1 MTFTQAQSINLK
13 VQGLTKSYDGRPV
26 LNGIDFEVDAHSIF
40 VIMGPS
46 GSGKSVLLRHLIG
59 LETPNTGQVL
69 LNERSIHDPIVR
81 EQLELAI
88 VFQSG
93 GLLNSL
99 SVGENVGLYLKEYKR
114 MPAHEI
120 DVIVNQSLEK
130 VGLSIAED
138 KRKMPSAL
146 SGGMK
151 KRVAI
156 ARALAINPQ
165 MIFYDEP
172 TSELDP
178 LSAVTIGKE
187 ILHLNQEFGTTSIVV
202 THDRDLAFGIG
213 HKIAFMQ
220 KGLLS
225 QPRTPNEILEN
236 CDQDTKNFL
245 NAGKIEDYQS
255 EATNSNINTP

>member
-1 MTFTQAQSINLK
+1 MTSSSNNSVDLK
-13 VQGLTKSYDGRPV
+13 VRGLKKSYDGNLV
-26 LNGIDFEVDAHSIF
+26 LKGIDFDAKAHAIF

-59 LETPNTGQVL
+59 LEVPDSGEVL
-69 LNERSIHDPIVR
+69 MNEASIHDPATR
-81 EQLELAI
+81 EKLELAI

-99 SVGENVGLYLKEYKR
+99 TVGENVGLYLKETKCMR
-114 MPAHEI
+114 DTDI
-120 DVIVNQSLEK
+120 DPIVNNSLKK
-130 VGLSIAED
+130 VGLSVDID
-138 KRKMPSAL
+138 KHKMPSAL

-151 KRVAI
+151 KRVAL

-187 ILHLNQEFGTTSIVV
+187 IQHLNQEYGTTSIVV

-213 HKIAFMQ
+213 HKIAFM
-220 KGLLS
+220 KNGVLTE
-225 QPRTPNEILEN
+225 PRSPEEITQHSDEE
-236 CDQDTKNFL
+236 TIRFL
-245 NAGKIEDYQS
+245 NAGSIQDYRNKTQ
-255 EATNSNINTP
+255 

>member
-1 MTFTQAQSINLK
+1 MNLSQPQSINLK
-13 VQGLTKSYDGRPV
+13 VKDLKKSYDGKAV
-26 LNGIDFEVDAHSIF
+26 LKGIHFEVDAHSIF

-59 LETPNTGQVL
+59 LESPDDGVVL
-69 LNERSIHDPIVR
+69 LNDRSIHDPIVR

-93 GLLNSL
+93 GLLNSI

-114 MPAHEI
+114 MPADEI
-120 DVIVNQSLEK
+120 DAIVDDSLEK
-130 VGLSIAED
+130 VGLNVADD
-138 KRKMPSAL
+138 KYKMPSSL

-178 LSAVTIGKE
+178 ENAFNIGKQ
-187 ILHLNQEFGTTSIVV
+187 ILHLNQEYGTTSIVV

-213 HKIAFMQ
+213 HKIAIMQ
-220 KGLLS
+220 KGCISEPESPEALLKHAD
-225 QPRTPNEILEN
+225 E
-236 CDQDTKNFL
+236 DTQRFL

-255 EATNSNINTP
+255 EVRLNKR

>member
-1 MTFTQAQSINLK
+1 MTSYQPKSINLK
-13 VQGLTKSYDGRPV
+13 VNGLKKSYDGQPV
-26 LNGIDFEVDAHSIF
+26 LRGIHFEVDAHSIF

-59 LETPNTGQVL
+59 LESPDEGQVL
-69 LNERSIHDPIVR
+69 LNDGSIHDPLVR

-93 GLLNSL
+93 GLLNSI

-114 MPAHEI
+114 MPTREI
-120 DVIVNQSLEK
+120 ESIVNDSLEK
-130 VGLSIAED
+130 VGLSVKHD
-138 KRKMPSAL
+138 KHKMPSAL

-178 LSAVTIGKE
+178 LSAVTIGKQ

-213 HKIAFMQ
+213 HKVAIMQ

-225 QPRTPNEILEN
+225 EPKTPKELLSEA
-236 CDQDTKNFL
+236 DKDTQRFL

-255 EATNSNINTP
+255 EAKHPTS

>member
-1 MTFTQAQSINLK
+1 MTSSDHISVDLK
-13 VQGLTKSYDGRPV
+13 VRGLTKSYDGNLV
-26 LNGIDFEVDAHSIF
+26 LKGIDFVAEPHTIF

-59 LETPNTGQVL
+59 LETPDTGQVL
-69 LNERSIHDPIVR
+69 VNNASIHDPAIR

-99 SVGENVGLYLKEYKR
+99 SVGENVGLYLKETKG
-114 MPAHEI
+114 MPDESI
-120 DVIVNQSLEK
+120 DPIVNDSLEK
-130 VGLSIAED
+130 VGLNINID
-138 KRKMPSAL
+138 KHKMPSAL

-187 ILHLNQEFGTTSIVV
+187 IQHLNQEYGTTSIVV

-213 HKIAFMQ
+213 HKIAFM
-220 KGLLS
+220 KNGLLTE
-225 QPRTPNEILEN
+225 PRTPDEIRQHADEETN
-236 CDQDTKNFL
+236 RFL
-245 NAGKIEDYQS
+245 NAGRIQDYQS
-255 EATNSNINTP
+255 NFN

>member
-1 MTFTQAQSINLK
+1 MTSSSNNSVDLK
-13 VQGLTKSYDGRPV
+13 VRGLKKSYDGNLV
-26 LNGIDFEVDAHSIF
+26 LKGIDFVAEAHTIF

-59 LETPNTGQVL
+59 LEVPDSGEVL
-69 LNERSIHDPIVR
+69 MNDASIHDPATR
-81 EQLELAI
+81 EKLELAI

-99 SVGENVGLYLKEYKR
+99 SVGENVGLYLKETKCMR
-114 MPAHEI
+114 DTDI
-120 DVIVNQSLEK
+120 DPIVNNSLEK
-130 VGLSIAED
+130 VGLSVDID
-138 KRKMPSAL
+138 KHKMPSAL

-187 ILHLNQEFGTTSIVV
+187 IQHLNQEYGTTSIVV

-213 HKIAFMQ
+213 HKIAFM
-220 KGLLS
+220 KNGVLTE
-225 QPRTPNEILEN
+225 PRSPEEITQHSDEE
-236 CDQDTKNFL
+236 TIRFL
-245 NAGKIEDYQS
+245 NAGSIQDYQNK
-255 EATNSNINTP
+255 TQ

>member
-1 MTFTQAQSINLK
+1 MTSNQTQSINLK
-13 VQGLTKSYDGRPV
+13 VEGLKKSYDGRPV
-26 LNGIDFEVDAHSIF
+26 LNGIQFEVDAHSIF

-59 LETPNTGQVL
+59 LESPDEGQVL
-69 LNERSIHDPIVR
+69 LNDGSIHDPAVR

-93 GLLNSL
+93 GLLNSI

-114 MPAHEI
+114 MPAREI
-120 DVIVNQSLEK
+120 EIIVDDSLRK
-130 VGLSIAED
+130 VGLSIEHD
-138 KRKMPSAL
+138 KQKMPSAL

-156 ARALAINPQ
+156 ARALAINPK

-178 LSAVTIGKE
+178 LSAVTIGKQ

-213 HKIAFMQ
+213 HKIAIMQ
-220 KGLLS
+220 HGILSKPKTPKELLK
-225 QPRTPNEILEN
+225 EA
-236 CDQDTKNFL
+236 DKDTQRFL
-245 NAGKIEDYQS
+245 NAGKTEDYQS
-255 EATNSNINTP
+255 ESNTPIS

>member
-1 MTFTQAQSINLK
+1 MIAHENTSVDLK
-13 VQGLTKSYDGRPV
+13 TRGLTKSYDGNLV
-26 LNGIDFEVDAHSIF
+26 LKGIDFTADPHSIF

-59 LETPNTGQVL
+59 LETPDTGQVL
-69 LNERSIHDPIVR
+69 VNDASIHDPDVR
-81 EQLELAI
+81 EKLELAI

-99 SVGENVGLYLKEYKR
+99 SVGENVGLYLKETKGMR
-114 MPAHEI
+114 DEDI
-120 DVIVNQSLEK
+120 DPVVNQSLEK
-130 VGLSIAED
+130 VGLNTEID
-138 KRKMPSAL
+138 KHKMPSAL

-187 ILHLNQEFGTTSIVV
+187 IQHLNEEYGTTSIVV

-213 HKIAFMQ
+213 HKIAFM
-220 KGLLS
+220 KNGVLTE
-225 QPRTPNEILEN
+225 PRTPEEITQYADAE
-236 CDQDTKNFL
+236 TTRFL
-245 NAGKIEDYQS
+245 NAGRTQDYQS
-255 EATNSNINTP
+255 KTK

>member
-1 MTFTQAQSINLK
+1 MNSTQVQSINLTVK
-13 VQGLTKSYDGRPV
+13 GLKKSYDGKCV
-26 LNGIDFEVDAHSIF
+26 LTGIDFEVEAHSIF

-46 GSGKSVLLRHLIG
+46 GSGRSVLLRQLIG
-59 LETPNTGQVL
+59 LESPDEGQVL
-69 LNERSIHDPIVR
+69 LNNGSIHDPVVR

-93 GLLNSL
+93 GLLNSI

-114 MPAHEI
+114 MPHHEI
-120 DVIVNQSLEK
+120 EVIVDDSLEK
-130 VGLSIAED
+130 VGLSVGND
-138 KRKMPSAL
+138 KHKMPSAL

-178 LSAVTIGKE
+178 VSAVTIGKE

-213 HKIAFMQ
+213 HKIVIMQ
-220 KGLLS
+220 DGKLS
-225 QPRTPNEILEN
+225 QPKTPKEIVEHS
-236 CDQDTKNFL
+236 DEITKRFL

-255 EATNSNINTP
+255 ETNKT

>member
-1 MTFTQAQSINLK
+1 MTSSSNNSVDLK
-13 VQGLTKSYDGRPV
+13 VRGLKKSYDGNLV
-26 LNGIDFEVDAHSIF
+26 LKGIDFVAEAHTIF

-59 LETPNTGQVL
+59 LEVPDSGEVL
-69 LNERSIHDPIVR
+69 MNDASIHDPATR
-81 EQLELAI
+81 EKLELAI

-99 SVGENVGLYLKEYKR
+99 SVGENVGLYLKETKCMR
-114 MPAHEI
+114 DTDI
-120 DVIVNQSLEK
+120 DPIVNNSLEK
-130 VGLSIAED
+130 VGLSVDID
-138 KRKMPSAL
+138 KHKMPSAL

-187 ILHLNQEFGTTSIVV
+187 IQHLNQEYGTTSIVV

-213 HKIAFMQ
+213 HKIAFM
-220 KGLLS
+220 KNGVLTK
-225 QPRTPNEILEN
+225 PRSPEEITQHSDEE
-236 CDQDTKNFL
+236 TIRFL
-245 NAGKIEDYQS
+245 NAGSIQDYQNK
-255 EATNSNINTP
+255 TQ